1 MVLLSKL
8 YSIAFFF
15 LTFPFFGCCQ
25 KGLTFSHDL
34 FEVHKARKGFAVNEV
49 YGHH

>member
-1 MVLLSKL
+1 MVFLSKL
-8 YSIAFFF
+8 YSIAFF

-34 FEVHKARKGFAVNEV
+34 FEVHKARKGFAVSEV
-49 YGHH
+49 YGLH

>member
-1 MVLLSKL
+1 M
-8 YSIAFFF
+8 
-15 LTFPFFGCCQ
+15 TFPFFGCCQ